1 VNNSD
6 SILTVREHLIKVCMD
21 LVEVSKEE
29 DEFEVRQ
36 DFEQMVD
43 LILESLDL
51 KITETKESKGS
62 TFHNC
67 TIQLM
72 SNHQG

>member
-1 VNNSD
+1 MNDPD

-21 LVEVSKEE
+21 LVEFSEE
-29 DEFEVRQ
+29 DEFEVQQ

-51 KITETKESKGS
+51 KITETKESKDS
-62 TFHNC
+62 TSYNC

>member
-1 VNNSD
+1 
-6 SILTVREHLIKVCMD
+6 MD
-21 LVEVSKEE
+21 LIEVSEE
-29 DEFEVRQ
+29 DEFEVQQ

-51 KITETKESKGS
+51 KITETKESKNS
-62 TFHNC
+62 TSYNC

>member
-1 VNNSD
+1 VNDPD

-21 LVEVSKEE
+21 LVEFSEE
-29 DEFEVRQ
+29 DEFEVQQ

-51 KITETKESKGS
+51 KITETKESKDS
-62 TFHNC
+62 TSYNC

>member
-1 VNNSD
+1 
-6 SILTVREHLIKVCMD
+6 MD
-21 LVEVSKEE
+21 LVEFSEE
-29 DEFEVRQ
+29 DEFEVQQ

-51 KITETKESKGS
+51 KITETKESKDS
-62 TFHNC
+62 TSYNC